1 MRQRIIS
8 IMDNIYVYTF
18 GAIKVLTT
26 ESNVRTGYENIH
38 NVYKG
43 TWKSVG
49 SYGFGQAQPG
59 AIVTFD
65 GTHCNFFSP
74 YDTYAFY
81 QDNGQW
87 RLDCTSFLF
96 SETLSFQVEIIDV
109 DLINIYYGS
118 TCTELRRIY

>member
-74 YDTYAFY
+74 YDNYAFY